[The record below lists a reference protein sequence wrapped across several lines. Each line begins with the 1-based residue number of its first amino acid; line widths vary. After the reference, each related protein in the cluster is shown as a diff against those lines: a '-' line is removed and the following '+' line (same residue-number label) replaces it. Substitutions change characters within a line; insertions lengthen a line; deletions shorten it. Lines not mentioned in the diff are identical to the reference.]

1 MQLCYRNNN
10 KAIPWCLSWTPPQ
23 TFHLV
28 LFAAEEVENNIKA
41 AAGQL
46 DKELNLHTKLCRQPE
61 LQIQLIIFC
70 SQRRLPPS
78 EHQIMI
84 MMSHN
89 EPHECNTRTNVHV
102 QSVFAD
108 LALSWQRNTKLP
120 VTPWGGTI
128 EETLTSASDVWQVS
142 RFSWWDQSL
151 HSMLTVGIKG
161 SLLFLSIY
169 ISIWFIITPNWGFN
183 TISCL

>member
-1 MQLCYRNNN
+1 MSLVGKNETFLMSVLLERCSF
-10 KAIPWCLSWTPPQ
+10 AIETIIKLSPDVQAETPQ

-46 DKELNLHTKLCRQPE
+46 DKQLNLHAKLCRQPE

-89 EPHECNTRTNVHV
+89 EPHERNTRTNVHV

-108 LALSWQRNTKLP
+108 LAPSWQRNTKLP

-128 EETLTSASDVWQVS
+128 EETLTSASDVWQV
-142 RFSWWDQSL
+142 
-151 HSMLTVGIKG
+151 
-161 SLLFLSIY
+161 
-169 ISIWFIITPNWGFN
+169 
-183 TISCL
+183 